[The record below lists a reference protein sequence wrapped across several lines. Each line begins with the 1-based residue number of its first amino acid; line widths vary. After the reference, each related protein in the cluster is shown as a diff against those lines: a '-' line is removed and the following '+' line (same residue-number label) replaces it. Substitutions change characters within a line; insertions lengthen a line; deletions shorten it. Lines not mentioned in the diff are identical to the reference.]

1 MSTLARKIF
10 VVGGS
15 GFVGQAICRAAL
27 SRGWQVLSLS
37 RHGAPERS
45 TATQDQTTARIDN
58 QVQWIKG
65 NALEP
70 DTYKEQLA
78 GCDAVVHSVG
88 VLLETSY
95 KKLVNVGYSSS
106 SSHAAATYE
115 SANRDTALSVARI
128 ARETPSVSAFAY
140 ISASDVLPFIDSR
153 YISTKREVER
163 ELLAHQSQMRPVIL
177 RPGFMYSSAR
187 PITLPIA
194 AGVEAFQALY
204 ERTPLGC
211 VLKYTPVAK
220 AAHSVLRREVV
231 ADAIINGISD
241 PKVSGILEIAD
252 IRRIGSTR
260 PSSY

>member
-1 MSTLARKIF
+1 MPTLARKIF

-37 RHGAPERS
+37 RHGAPERNA
-45 TATQDQTTARIDN
+45 TTQDQTTTCVDN

-70 DTYKEQLA
+70 DTYKEHLA
-78 GCDAVVHSVG
+78 GCDAIVHSVG

-95 KKLVNVGYSSS
+95 KKLVNVGYNSSS
-106 SSHAAATYE
+106 SYAAATYE
-115 SANRDTALSVARI
+115 SANRDTALNVARA
-128 ARETPSVSAFAY
+128 ARETPGVNTFAY

-163 ELLAHQSQMRPVIL
+163 ELLAHQDQMRPIIL
-177 RPGFMYSSAR
+177 RPGFMFSSAR

-194 AGVEAFQALY
+194 AGMEAFQTLY
-204 ERTPLGC
+204 DRTPLGC
-211 VLKYTPVAK
+211 VLKHTPVAK

-241 PKVSGILEIAD
+241 PKVSGVLEIAD
-252 IRRIGSTR
+252 IKRIGSAQ
-260 PSSY
+260 PSLY